1 VARALRDSLSNE
13 ERAAFDA
20 AKGVKAEVAP
30 EIITP
35 VEPTTPEE
43 TPATPPEETE
53 VISFGEI
60 THKEEPEAT
69 AVDFTPEQLAALGE
83 DVRKKLTERDKENV
97 KLRKRAQE
105 VEAQIKER
113 ESALE
118 ALKTQLE
125 EATQNLN
132 DSQARGGLSGN
143 LFGSW
148 QDAKAVGTWGSTGKA
163 ILDKFNQISK
173 AAAEGQEITEDLL
186 THTLPNGTQV
196 KLNTETFDSAQR
208 WIEDAGQWFRHDQE
222 VMAAKEKVKP
232 IVEKH
237 KGLTGYTAARE
248 AYLKDSKLS
257 TRMEE
262 LVAKAAL
269 YDVLDSRGAD
279 IRFPGKAGA
288 ATSALPSGG
297 AEGQGRAPTPT
308 PTPPKELPASTPRMA
323 PAAHAASQERS
334 QQKQQAM
341 KSGNEDDI
349 REALKASKAR
359 RGA

>member
-1 VARALRDSLSNE
+1 LRDTLSNE

-20 AKGVKAEVAP
+20 AKGVKAESAP
-30 EIITP
+30 EITL

-43 TPATPPEETE
+43 TPAATPEETE
-53 VISFGEI
+53 VISFGE
-60 THKEEPEAT
+60 TLKEEPEAT

-105 VEAQIKER
+105 VEAQIKENQ
-113 ESALE
+113 SALE

-186 THTLPNGTQV
+186 THTLPNGTKV

-208 WIEDAGQWFRHDQE
+208 WIEDAGQWFRYDQE

-237 KGLTGYTAARE
+237 KGLTGYAAARE

-269 YDVLDSRGAD
+269 YDVLESRKAD

-288 ATSALPSGG
+288 ATNALPSGG

-334 QQKQQAM
+334 QQKQLAM